1 MTITGRAVETAVSS
15 RAERKSARQ
24 IERKIIQKRKPLLVV
39 VARGR
44 GGASE
49 EVMSVFSLRLSAVD
63 MVAGEEEGGA
73 REGVGEEGV

>member
-1 MTITGRAVETAVSS
+1 MSS